1 LDFNSKTDE
10 ALVGGQFEIGRI
22 ARIPILIDFTFIL
35 LVVLYGQNYFTS
47 GNVQLMSAGVI
58 VVFGIAVSILVHEF
72 AHAVAGHFFGVRAS
86 HVELNGFG
94 GLCYWATPM
103 RHEPLPRIVIALA
116 GPLSNLVLWFLLG
129 RLFQLLVTTGD
140 LRQHLLLFQT
150 ISTLATINFYLF
162 VFNLLPAYPLDG
174 SSALEA
180 LLNTFLPNWRARQ
193 IVSCLG
199 LVVVAFILY
208 MAFPNSIFLMLLAVF
223 IGIQNWQVLQ
233 ASGGPPWQR
242 WN

>member
-1 LDFNSKTDE
+1 M
-10 ALVGGQFEIGRI
+10 GGQFEIGRI

-35 LVVLYGQNYFTS
+35 LVVLYGQSYFTS
-47 GNVQLMSAGVI
+47 GNAQVMSAGVI

-72 AHAVAGHFFGVRAS
+72 AHAAAGHFFGVRAS

-103 RHEPLPRIVIALA
+103 RLEPLPRIVIALA
-116 GPLSNLVLWFLLG
+116 GPFSNLALAYLLEWLFGFL
-129 RLFQLLVTTGD
+129 RLNSD
-140 LRQHLLLFQT
+140 LRSNFMLVQT
-150 ISTLATINFYLF
+150 VSTLATINWYLF
-162 VFNLLPAYPLDG
+162 LFNLLPAYPLDG

-180 LLNTFLPNWRARQ
+180 LLNTFLPNWRSRQ

-199 LVVVAFILY
+199 LIVVAIILY
-208 MAFPNSIFLMLLAVF
+208 FAFPNSIFLMLMAVL
-223 IGIQNWQVLQ
+223 IGLQNWQILQ